1 MKKINFKSLDSINA
15 LDLTAI
21 AYAVAVIVGM
31 CSRIDLTVTMLIASV
46 VCAFFSVKAKKVALS
61 ILNVSICLY
70 VFGELGSHHIIPWCE
85 QWVENIQEFFDKLTF
100 KGILWNLFNR

>member
-1 MKKINFKSLDSINA
+1 MKKIKSLDDINA

-21 AYAVAVIVGM
+21 AYAVAVIVGL

-46 VCAFFSVKAKKVALS
+46 VCAYFSVKSKKIALS

-70 VFGELGSHHIIPWCE
+70 VFGELGSHHIIPWFE
-85 QWVENIQEFFDKLTF
+85 QGVADIQEFFDKLTF
-100 KGILWNLFNR
+100 KGVLWNLFNR